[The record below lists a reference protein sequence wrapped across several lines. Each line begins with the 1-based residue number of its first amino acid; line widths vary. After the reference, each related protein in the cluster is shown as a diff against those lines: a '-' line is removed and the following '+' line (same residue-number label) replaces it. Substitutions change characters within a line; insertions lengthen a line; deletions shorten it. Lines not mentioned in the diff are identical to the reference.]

1 MNFMSLKNVFRNV
14 MEIYLQK
21 DDNTDDL
28 TDNLEMYAKIARLTE
43 NEKNRLNHYAT
54 KYTQIKL
61 LESR

>member
-28 TDNLEMYAKIARLTE
+28 TDNLEMYAKIARLSE
-43 NEKNRLNHYAT
+43 N
-54 KYTQIKL
+54 
-61 LESR
+61 

>member
-43 NEKNRLNHYAT
+43 NEKNRLNHYAA

-61 LESR
+61 L